1 MFEPLIVLHFQHR
14 YCPRKWGMKKKVH
27 FYWNTSVSL
36 VSKDQ
41 TPNGAAQTGLAVE
54 ADAVGPI
61 FLGPT
66 VRQPTVWSKSCRKPP
81 AATWSGRTRTDT
93 YVTTIESDVEEGERT
108 EAVLFTTSEKMVE
121 KSEGKLNGR
130 MGMVD
135 RAQGGLCDP
144 MLHCIASHVNGN
156 VISGSMRCYRY
167 RSGQ

>member
-1 MFEPLIVLHFQHR
+1 MWDIDIKNLTVSHLKHTACTSKEIDGGALGLFEPLILHFQHR

-81 AATWSGRTRTDT
+81 AATWTDT
-93 YVTTIESDVEEGERT
+93 YVTIRERERERGGRANGSHSCSTIYVGE
-108 EAVLFTTSEKMVE
+108 
-121 KSEGKLNGR
+121 NGR
-130 MGMVD
+130 EEE
-135 RAQGGLCDP
+135 
-144 MLHCIASHVNGN
+144 
-156 VISGSMRCYRY
+156 
-167 RSGQ
+167 